1 MNEKEL
7 EIQIEK
13 SFNELKLDNNFN
25 LQVLETIINEKEIE
39 IIFNDKKLNNFD
51 NYLTLIPDDVKRN
64 IYENFFSPKKLI
76 NELLDELNSISCK
89 QLEIKKIVPLL
100 KIVLENKMAFD
111 YFYNQ
116 YYYLCPYSNK
126 KSNFFRLLYDQIILK
141 KKKNFIKI
149 QDPLEDFCLSWLM
162 YLYH

>member
-7 EIQIEK
+7 EIIMDEIQIEK

-25 LQVLETIINEKEIE
+25 LQETIINEKEIE
-39 IIFNDKKLNNFD
+39 IIFNNFD
-51 NYLTLIPDDVKRN
+51 SYLTLIPDDVKRN
-64 IYENFFSPKKLI
+64 IYENYFFPKKLI

-89 QLEIKKIVPLL
+89 QLEIE
-100 KIVLENKMAFD
+100 KIVLEDKMAFD

-126 KSNFFRLLYDQIILK
+126 KSNFFRLLYDQII
-141 KKKNFIKI
+141 
-149 QDPLEDFCLSWLM
+149 
-162 YLYH
+162 